1 MAYKFQMTDAILSGT
16 IAPQNDN
23 AFDLGVAG
31 AEWKDL
37 RFDGTAYAGAYSGS
51 STLYAAGAATFS
63 STLAVTGAVSSA
75 AAITAGTS
83 FIIGS
88 ADLNEADMEKLD
100 GITNGTAAA
109 NKALVADGNVDITGL
124 RNVTGTGAITAGTSF
139 IIGSADLNEADM
151 EKLDGIT
158 NGTVAASKAVVVDS
172 NKDAN
177 GFRNVDGTGDLTMG
191 TITMSGFSV
200 DADGDVE
207 LKSVSGSSTLYAAGA
222 ATFSSTVAASGSITA
237 GSSFIIGSADLNE
250 TDMEKLDGITDGTG
264 AANKALV
271 LDASRDVDTINALGI
286 ASMANNWT
294 NAGRTVAD
302 MGILT
307 TVDINGGTVDGVVIG
322 GTSVEAGSF
331 AALVGTTATFSS
343 TLTANADVDL
353 GNATSDTITATGRF
367 DSDLVP
373 SSDSARDLG
382 TSALQWAELHCDA
395 GYIDAITVSGVSAL
409 QGVTATSFSGSSTFE
424 AVGNSVLGANLAVSG
439 TVTLGGV
446 ADTAIAVGSDS
457 LYFLDADG
465 LMKRDT
471 VADIASGMAGVGLA
485 ASSGVFALDL
495 NELSDAAA
503 ASGDKLAF
511 VDATD
516 NSSKLETVDDLAT
529 LFAGTG
535 LSAASAVMAL
545 DLNELSAA
553 AVDVAADSI
562 AIIDNSASDG
572 TRKESIADLVSAM
585 AGAGLTATNG
595 VLSSDASPTPTN
607 HGDAN
612 GTLTEGMNYSSSTFS
627 AARTWTLPAS
637 PDAGDVVSVKAPS
650 NASANEL
657 TIMRA
662 GSQTIDGEVSVVIMS
677 DNGAIDLVYLG
688 SDKWAIK

>member
-1 MAYKFQMTDAILSGT
+1 MAYKFQMTDAILSGGLS
-16 IAPQNDN
+16 PQDDN
-23 AFDLGVAG
+23 KFDLGVEG

-100 GITNGTAAA
+100 GITDGTGAA
-109 NKALVADGNVDITGL
+109 NKALVLDGSRDVDNINALGIASMANNWTNAGRTVADLGVVTTVDINGGSMDGVTIGAASAAAATVSSLSVSDGNITNVGDVALDSISADDGSSFSFGSNWTAASRTCADLGSVTTADING
-124 RNVTGTGAITAGTSF
+124 GTLDAVAIGASSQSTAKFTTVSASSTLEVVGALTSVGAMASSGSITAGTSF

-158 NGTVAASKAVVVDS
+158 
-172 NKDAN
+172 
-177 GFRNVDGTGDLTMG
+177 
-191 TITMSGFSV
+191 
-200 DADGDVE
+200 
-207 LKSVSGSSTLYAAGA
+207 
-222 ATFSSTVAASGSITA
+222 
-237 GSSFIIGSADLNE
+237 
-250 TDMEKLDGITDGTG
+250 DGTG

-271 LDASRDVDTINALGI
+271 LDGSRDVDNINALGI

-307 TVDINGGTVDGVVIG
+307 TVDINGGTADGVVIG
-322 GTSVEAGSF
+322 ASSAAAGTFTTLVAG
-331 AALVGTTATFSS
+331 G
-343 TLTANADVDL
+343 DVDL
-353 GNATSDTITATGRF
+353 GDATSDTITATGRF

-395 GYIDAITVSGVSAL
+395 GYIDAITVTGTSAL
-409 QGVTATSFSGSSTFE
+409 AVVTATTLSASSTLE
-424 AVGNSVLGANLAVSG
+424 AVGNSILGGNLAVSG
-439 TVTLGGV
+439 TVELAGV
-446 ADTAIAVGSDS
+446 ADAAATLASDS
-457 LYFLDADG
+457 FYFLDGDG
-465 LMKRDT
+465 LMKSESMVDY
-471 VADIASGMAGVGLA
+471 AS
-485 ASSGVFALDL
+485 
-495 NELSDAAA
+495 AAA
-503 ASGDKLAF
+503 G
-511 VDATD
+511 
-516 NSSKLETVDDLAT
+516 N
-529 LFAGTG
+529 G
-535 LSAASAVMAL
+535 LSAASGVFAL

-553 AVDVAADSI
+553 AVDVANDSI
-562 AIIDNSASDG
+562 AIVDANDSNASK
-572 TRKESIADLVSAM
+572 KESIADLVSAM

-612 GTLTEGMNYSSSTFS
+612 GTLAEGMNFSSADFS

-637 PDAGDVVSVKAPS
+637 PDAGDVVTVKAPA
-650 NASANEL
+650 NAAEYEL
-657 TIMRA
+657 TIARA
-662 GSQTIDGEVSVVIMS
+662 GSQTIDGETSVVLMS
-677 DNGAIDLVYLG
+677 DNGAIEFVYLG

>member
-139 IIGSADLNEADM
+139 VIGSADLNEADM

-307 TVDINGGTVDGVVIG
+307 TVDINGGTADGVVIG
-322 GTSVEAGSF
+322 GASAAAGTF
-331 AALVGTTATFSS
+331 TTLVAGG
-343 TLTANADVDL
+343 DVDL
-353 GNATSDTITATGRF
+353 GDATSDTITATGRF

-657 TIMRA
+657 TILRA
-662 GSQTIDGEVSVVIMS
+662 GSQTIDGETQVVIMS

>member
-139 IIGSADLNEADM
+139 VIGSADLNEADM

-307 TVDINGGTVDGVVIG
+307 TVDINGGTADGVVIG
-322 GTSVEAGSF
+322 GASAAAGTF
-331 AALVGTTATFSS
+331 TTLVAGG
-343 TLTANADVDL
+343 NVDL
-353 GNATSDTITATGRF
+353 GDATSDTITATGRF

-585 AGAGLTATNG
+585 AGAGLTATDG

-612 GTLTEGMNYSSSTFS
+612 GTLAESMNYSASTFS

-637 PDAGDVVSVKAPS
+637 PDAGDVISVKAPS
-650 NASANEL
+650 NASVNEL
-657 TIMRA
+657 TIQRA
-662 GSQTIDGEVSVVIMS
+662 GSQTIDGESQLVIMS
-677 DNGAIDLVYLG
+677 DNGAVDLVYLG

>member
-16 IAPQNDN
+16 IAPQDDN

-200 DADGDVE
+200 DADGDVQ

-307 TVDINGGTVDGVVIG
+307 TVDINGGTADGVVIG
-322 GTSVEAGSF
+322 GASAAAGTF
-331 AALVGTTATFSS
+331 TTLVAGG
-343 TLTANADVDL
+343 DVDL
-353 GNATSDTITATGRF
+353 GDATSDTITATGRF